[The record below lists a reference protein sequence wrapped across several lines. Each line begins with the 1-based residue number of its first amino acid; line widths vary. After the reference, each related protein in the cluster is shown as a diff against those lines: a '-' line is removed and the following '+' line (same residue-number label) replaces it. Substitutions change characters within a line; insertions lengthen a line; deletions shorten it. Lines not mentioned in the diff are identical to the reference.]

1 VLYSDLHTLD
11 DVENRLHHSE
21 IAKFAG
27 EAKASVQSGLYSTRG
42 FIFKNV
48 ARIQHTHTHTHTHL
62 LEFSKEQA
70 QHIKDTLQP
79 GDIILT
85 YSADYMSNVFLP
97 GKFKHGITY
106 IGSIE
111 DRRKAGL
118 SNAAL
123 TPAAISKEQAEALIN
138 NVNVTTMQGD
148 YDVDIIEG
156 VVMHSLDKLLET
168 HINRLVVIRP
178 KITEQERTDQP
189 STPDDY
195 LADIQAGAPGLAAL
209 HELMGIDQSTAVSLR
224 NQ

>member
-1 VLYSDLHTLD
+1 ML
-11 DVENRLHHSE
+11 
-21 IAKFAG
+21 
-27 EAKASVQSGLYSTRG
+27 RG
-42 FIFKNV
+42 SN
-48 ARIQHTHTHTHTHL
+48 THTHL